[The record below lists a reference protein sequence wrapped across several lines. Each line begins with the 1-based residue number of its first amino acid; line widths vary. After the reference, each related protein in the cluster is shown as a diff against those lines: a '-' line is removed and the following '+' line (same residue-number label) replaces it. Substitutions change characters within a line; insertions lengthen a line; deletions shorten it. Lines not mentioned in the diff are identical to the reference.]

1 MIKLRYIFSAF
12 LVLMLPMLLNAQDL
26 VLQDYTSSGNQYL
39 NTLIFQDTSS
49 AAFQGGTRVY
59 VLQKDGV
66 YLLNTPLAF
75 ANKKLS
81 FRAEYGN
88 TTGHY
93 DPTVFL
99 YPGTTGNPPGYFA
112 NLAGGTLNL
121 KHIMISGYYEPVDS
135 NLDHLQGG
143 LLELNANGSG
153 GSIYVDSCVLKSVN
167 GNAIRTDGRP
177 HVIKVTNTIFGD
189 LGFEG
194 TSNFGAGKGLDLRN
208 QEVDTCDIEN
218 CTFVN
223 LQDRTVRHYQST
235 LGPIHNFIF
244 NHNTVVNCVSYHGFL
259 SLGRVDSTGT
269 GTLQITNNML
279 VDHFALGADT
289 AFIRQVE
296 FSDPAELDT
305 VNGQPR
311 MAWVLTNRNLAA
323 KWNISNNYYAVSDSG
338 QAMLNLPLPN
348 GPYYH
353 SEGPALTWGMNTTL
367 AAQGKDTVKDFKQV
381 SIKFKDTPP
390 LMTKMIRWIYA
401 PRASGGDGKM
411 KNANDPNFTKASP
424 GHWTYDYNRWPIEY
438 YFDSLN
444 CNMSGTAATLGAMLT
459 TDGKIAGDP
468 RWGAPVVT
476 TTPVTVSGH
485 EIKFGTVNLPS
496 SKSDS
501 VQLTNIGPNDVH
513 FTVTSTSSVFSV
525 NSISGLVTVKSGT
538 SQYLVI
544 IFTPADTNTHS
555 GYIKLVYDALGSPDS
570 IAVSGKGNKLTGV
583 ADAQSLLPK
592 EFALAQNY
600 PNPFNPSTQIT
611 YAVPKAAKI
620 TLEIFDVLGRK
631 VATLVDGVVTPG
643 YYTANFN
650 ASSMSSGIYFYRLSS
665 PGVTFTKKML
675 LLK

>member
-1 MIKLRYIFSAF
+1 
-12 LVLMLPMLLNAQDL
+12 
-26 VLQDYTSSGNQYL
+26 
-39 NTLIFQDTSS
+39 
-49 AAFQGGTRVY
+49 
-59 VLQKDGV
+59 
-66 YLLNTPLAF
+66 
-75 ANKKLS
+75 
-81 FRAEYGN
+81 
-88 TTGHY
+88 
-93 DPTVFL
+93 
-99 YPGTTGNPPGYFA
+99 
-112 NLAGGTLNL
+112 
-121 KHIMISGYYEPVDS
+121 
-135 NLDHLQGG
+135 
-143 LLELNANGSG
+143 
-153 GSIYVDSCVLKSVN
+153 
-167 GNAIRTDGRP
+167 
-177 HVIKVTNTIFGD
+177 
-189 LGFEG
+189 
-194 TSNFGAGKGLDLRN
+194 
-208 QEVDTCDIEN
+208 
-218 CTFVN
+218 
-223 LQDRTVRHYQST
+223 
-235 LGPIHNFIF
+235 
-244 NHNTVVNCVSYHGFL
+244 
-259 SLGRVDSTGT
+259 
-269 GTLQITNNML
+269 
-279 VDHFALGADT
+279 
-289 AFIRQVE
+289 
-296 FSDPAELDT
+296 
-305 VNGQPR
+305 
-311 MAWVLTNRNLAA
+311 
-323 KWNISNNYYAVSDSG
+323 
-338 QAMLNLPLPN
+338 
-348 GPYYH
+348 
-353 SEGPALTWGMNTTL
+353 MNTTL

-381 SIKFKDTPP
+381 SVKLNNTPP
-390 LMTKMIRWIYA
+390 LMTKMIRWIYT
-401 PRASGGDGKM
+401 PRANGGDSKQ

-424 GHWTYDYNRWPIEY
+424 GHWTYDYNRKHVEY
-438 YFDSLN
+438 YFDTLN

-513 FTVTSTSSVFSV
+513 FTVTSTSSAFSV

-544 IFTPADTNTHS
+544 IFTPTDTNTHS
-555 GYIKLVYDALGSPDS
+555 GYIKLVYNALGSPDS

-675 LLK
+675 LLR